1 MIVLDIDT
9 MRNGLTPVK
18 EKDTV
23 HSMENHRGMSE
34 AISISIQMTQVL
46 YKSDT
51 DREATVK

>member
-1 MIVLDIDT
+1 

-51 DREATVK
+51 DREATAK